1 MKRKIK
7 GGLISNR
14 KIKKI
19 SDSKILQ
26 GEYLLITLAVAS
38 FFITSSLVSSSVG
51 YFLTI
56 ILIGF
61 IGLRHLVSHGMVQM
75 PRLPL
80 QIYLLL
86 MILMSISSLYAPSFI
101 NMVRLAAFLV
111 SSFTIFVI
119 CKNID
124 FRIFWAWFGSIS
136 AVLVVIGLPT
146 LIIDEYS
153 VSLLTIE
160 SWGEN
165 TLLLPGLNTIQSIF
179 ANPNS
184 LGIICAFSIVGNV
197 ATGRRSVASLVIIA
211 INIVGLAASDGQA
224 AQLGVVTGVG
234 ILILS
239 KRSQTLSV
247 LTTVACLIGILVG
260 TGMVFRLIPGT
271 EFVSSIS
278 LNGRREL
285 WTASAQAFSEQPII
299 GYGTANMSEVLEPYI
314 TDQRYL
320 GIGPHNS
327 YIRMILIGGIL
338 TGVLYAL
345 LHVVLLIRNVQVG
358 TDGAL
363 ASHAV
368 LWSSV
373 VIQFFNGATVFGLS
387 PSSVLFAIALGWSL
401 QEYAQ

>member
-1 MKRKIK
+1 MKGKIK
-7 GGLISNR
+7 NNLIDSR
-14 KIKKI
+14 RVERIGV
-19 SDSKILQ
+19 SKIAQ
-26 GEYLLITLAVAS
+26 GEYLLITLVVAS
-38 FFITSSLVSSSVG
+38 FFITSSLVPSSVG
-51 YFLTI
+51 YLLTI
-56 ILIGF
+56 TLIGF
-61 IGLRHLVSHGMVQM
+61 IGLWHLISYGIIQM

-80 QIYLLL
+80 QIYLLVI
-86 MILMSISSLYAPSFI
+86 ILMSISSLYNPSLI
-101 NMVRLAAFLV
+101 SMARLSAFV
-111 SSFTIFVI
+111 VFSFTIFVI
-119 CKNID
+119 CRNID
-124 FRIFWAWFGSIS
+124 FRIFWVWFGSVS

-146 LIIDEYS
+146 LIVDEYS

-165 TLLLPGLNTIQSIF
+165 TLLLPGLNTVRSIF

-184 LGIICAFSIVGNV
+184 LGIICAFAIVGTI

-211 INIVGLAASDGQA
+211 INMVGLAASDGQA

-260 TGMVFRLIPGT
+260 TGMVFRLIPGP

-278 LNGRREL
+278 LTGRREL
-285 WTASAQAFSEQPII
+285 WTASAQAFFERPII

-314 TDQRYL
+314 TDQRRL
-320 GIGPHNS
+320 GLGPHNS
-327 YIRMILIGGIL
+327 YIRMILMGGIL
-338 TGVLYAL
+338 TGVSYAL
-345 LHVVLLIRNVQVG
+345 LHVVILIKNVQVG

-373 VIQFFNGATVFGLS
+373 VIQFFNGATVFGPS